1 MAASNVHFED
11 VIEEGNLSFD
21 YRLRPGVVS
30 RGNAIA
36 LMKLVGLPV

>member
-1 MAASNVHFED
+1 MHFED

-21 YRLRPGVVS
+21 YHLRPGVVA